1 MFAAASRIRTWFGK
15 EEDMETDKIDDPIEI
30 DVLDDNETK
39 EPDIIVEDIKAE
51 EPKEDKD
58 PVDDGLEALK
68 AQLERE
74 RQARLDAER
83 RANEAAQNAYQA
95 QNEAQDT
102 NLHLVSNAIETVK
115 QTNDILKANYRDA
128 MAAGDYDVAA
138 EIQTEMS
145 ANAAKLLQLEQG
157 KQALENAPRYEAP
170 QPYVA
175 DPVEALA
182 SQLSPRS
189 ADWVRRNPQ
198 FATDA
203 RLYSKMIA
211 AHNLAVADGIPPDS
225 DDYFDS
231 IESILKVG
239 SQRNAEDNTSA
250 AAAPVQRRSS
260 PPAAPVSR
268 SGTGTGSR
276 PNRVTLSAEEREIA
290 SFMGMTPE
298 EYGRN
303 KLALKKEGKLN

>member
-1 MFAAASRIRTWFGK
+1 MDP
-15 EEDMETDKIDDPIEI
+15 EKIDDPIEI
-30 DVLDDNETK
+30 DVLDDVETK
-39 EPDIIVEDIKAE
+39 EPDIIVEEPKAE
-51 EPKEDKD
+51 EPKEEKD
-58 PVDDGLEALK
+58 PVDDGLDTLK

-83 RANEAAQNAYQA
+83 RANEAAQNAYYA
-95 QNEAQDT
+95 QTEAQDS
-102 NLHLVSNAIETVK
+102 NLHLVTNAIETVK
-115 QTNDILKANYRDA
+115 QTNDILKSNYRDA
-128 MAAGDYDVAA
+128 MAAGDYDIAA

-157 KQALENAPRYEAP
+157 KQALENAPRAEAP

-198 FATDA
+198 FATDQ

-211 AHNLAVADGIPPDS
+211 AHNLAVADGIAPDT

-239 SQRNAEDNTSA
+239 RQRSYEEPTSEA
-250 AAAPVQRRSS
+250 SAPVQRRSA

-268 SGTGTGSR
+268 SGTGTGTR
-276 PNRVTLSAEEREIA
+276 PNRVTLSPEEREMA

>member
-1 MFAAASRIRTWFGK
+1 MDP
-15 EEDMETDKIDDPIEI
+15 EKIDDPIEI
-30 DVLDDNETK
+30 DVLDDVEAK
-39 EPDIIVEDIKAE
+39 EPDIIVEEPKAE
-51 EPKEDKD
+51 EPKEEKD
-58 PVDDGLEALK
+58 PVDDGLESLK

-83 RANEAAQNAYQA
+83 RANEAAQNAYHA
-95 QNEAQDT
+95 QTEAQDS
-102 NLHLVSNAIETVK
+102 NLHLVTNAIETVK

-157 KQALENAPRYEAP
+157 RQALENAPRVEAP

-198 FATDA
+198 FATDQ

-211 AHNLAVADGIPPDS
+211 AHNLAVADGIAPDT
-225 DDYFDS
+225 DDYFNS

-239 SQRNAEDNTSA
+239 NQRSYEEPTSSA
-250 AAAPVQRRSS
+250 SAPTQRRSS

-268 SGTGTGSR
+268 SGTGTGTR
-276 PNRVTLSAEEREIA
+276 PNRVTLSPEEREMA